1 MTVNYAQLD
10 KEAGIGLDFEAL
22 DKEVGLDFAALDVEA
37 GLAGLEPVQD
47 FDSTVE
53 PFEAVADPSAPPV
66 PAPVVPYEQPQL
78 IAGREPNIFDRAREF
93 ITEKTGLF
101 APKIGFIGREKF
113 REEEKLKTIGRAAVH
128 HTAETISG
136 LGLRIPDIL
145 ANKITGEDTL
155 AAALDKLTGFVP
167 DPHDVRAGEAAKF
180 IGELKTIGSGVGR
193 VVTKIPARQTLQII
207 LSTGLTFGTR
217 ALNEEVAKKITNN
230 DPINW
235 RGIHFESGVGVL
247 FGIGEVGIIGFA
259 KFIKGFKKLP
269 AGQVAPARTEVNAAL
284 KHFKATGDRTRWD
297 AVRVKYAGIT
307 PAGVERIRARAAPP
321 PPVKDFGRHPLAVR
335 TVPVTTP
342 VKAVVPTV
350 RAITPTE
357 GIKVPA
363 VAEKGLKITKAPAI
377 SQIGRTGIDSGRIK
391 VTMDAPGA
399 KPQSSGEIIHFME
412 KAFKIPIRGK
422 ATFKKPQAL
431 GWFDPKATGIRLKDV
446 RALTTATHEIA
457 HHIDWTL
464 NDKQLSHNPPTPAI
478 AAELQSLGEA
488 LYGKKKPVG
497 GYKSEGFAEFVREYL
512 TGEEAKVKAPNT
524 YKWFTETFLP
534 ANKGIANNL
543 AKTKVMIDRWR
554 LQGAEAR
561 VESQISKKADKG
573 SLVERTEKGLLW
585 VEKGFRTEF
594 APIQRGLKRIGIKE
608 GELRPSQDPYQI
620 AVARA
625 DKAGAVASQFV
636 LEYTTDLSGNETGKG
651 LREVLKP
658 VAKDINAFTRWI
670 VAARARLLHKKGINP
685 GISEADA
692 NFIYEKYD
700 SEVWRDTLKE
710 ITEWNNRVM
719 DYLVEAGGL
728 EKKTA
733 DIIKAANPIYIP
745 FMRAFKEGELRIP
758 GGIGKGVAKVTK
770 AFKRIKGSGRE
781 IIDPLESM
789 IKQANKVI
797 SVAHKAEIAKALA
810 GLAERPGAAAMI
822 WKVPAPQKATKFKA
836 EQLKKDIAKI
846 AFERMGLDPKQISA
860 ATSEHWDEIL
870 TVYGNAGQ
878 YYGKDN
884 IVALVVDGKQ
894 QFFEVEPNLYKAIEG
909 IDRFTLPWFWDIV
922 FGKATRAVRLGATGL
937 NPAFGLIRN
946 FLRDAAT
953 FTVLSKHAKL
963 GPISAVKGIAEDIA
977 NTQNAKQFK
986 ALGGKMSSQLL
997 ADRRSL
1003 QHLRSNVLVSTVP
1016 GKVIYTVAHP
1026 IDALREL
1033 FGVTEAGTR
1042 IGEFGPALKEG
1053 ERRFG
1058 KGSKDA
1064 AIFAL
1069 NAAQDVT
1076 TNFSRHGNIGKVLNQ
1091 GIPFFNAAI
1100 QGPDKILRTFRERPL
1115 ETTLTAVIGLT
1126 VPAVMLW
1133 WIAKDEQWYKDLP
1146 IHERVNYIHFR
1157 IPGTDTIIRIPVPFE
1172 LGHIFQTAP
1181 VAALDAQYR
1190 KDPKIVTEMF
1200 KQSVR
1205 DANPFDIPATFRPAI
1220 DVMTNKDFAGRPI
1233 VPKSVEFK
1241 LPEDQ
1246 YTEFTTDL
1254 MKILGKQ
1261 LGKSP
1266 AQLEHLVKSYSG
1278 GLYTRVA
1285 RTIDLKNK
1293 KEITLSDMPVLGTL
1307 FLRESYAPRAQLNRF
1322 YETRDL
1328 LNRKFSSKKITDA
1341 EKRKRKD
1348 YNSIGENLSTL
1359 WQRIPGAKTQQEK
1372 KKVYSD
1378 MRGQL
1383 DKLAKRY

>member
-1 MTVNYAQLD
+1 MAKTLFGD
-10 KEAGIGLDFEAL
+10 ETISAGTTLFGDA
-22 DKEVGLDFAALDVEA
+22 VETTGTTMFGDTA
-37 GLAGLEPVQD
+37 EPAPI
-47 FDSTVE
+47 FDISIAPTESV
-53 PFEAVADPSAPPV
+53 PDPSAPPV
-66 PAPVVPYEQPQL
+66 PAPIVPYEQPQL
-78 IAGREPNIFDRAREF
+78 IAGRERNILDRVQEF
-93 ITEKTGLF
+93 ITEKTGLV
-101 APKIGFIGREKF
+101 APNIAEIGGPEF
-113 REEEKLKTIGRAAVH
+113 REEHMIKTIGRVGLH
-128 HTAETISG
+128 HAAETISG
-136 LGLRIPDIL
+136 LGLRIPDVL
-145 ANKITGEDTL
+145 ANIIEGEDTL
-155 AAALDKLTGFVP
+155 AAAVDKLTGFTP
-167 DPHDVRAGEAAKF
+167 SSRDIRAGEAAKF
-180 IGELKTIGSGVGR
+180 IGELKTIGAGVGR
-193 VVTKIPARQTLQII
+193 AVVKIPARKALQTI

-217 ALNEEVAKKITNN
+217 ALNEEVAKKIINN

-247 FGIGEVGIIGFA
+247 FGTGEVGIVKFA
-259 KFIKGFKKLP
+259 NFIKGLKKLP
-269 AGQVAPARTEVNAAL
+269 AGQVRPARAEVNAAL
-284 KHFKATGDRTRWD
+284 EHFKRTGDRTAWD
-297 AVRVKYAGIT
+297 TARIKYGGIPQAG
-307 PAGVERIRARAAPP
+307 AERIRARAAPP
-321 PPVKDFGRHPLAVR
+321 PPVKDFGKNPLAVR
-335 TVPVTTP
+335 LVPATTPVRAVVPVTE
-342 VKAVVPTV
+342 
-350 RAITPTE
+350 AITPAE

-363 VAEKGLKITKAPAI
+363 VAGKGLGIAKAPAI
-377 SQIGRTGIDSGRIK
+377 SQIGATGIDSGRIK
-391 VTMDAPGA
+391 VTLDAKEG
-399 KPQSSGEIIHFME
+399 KPQASGEIIHFME
-412 KAFKIPIRGK
+412 KAFKIPIKGK

-512 TGEEAKVKAPNT
+512 TGEDAKAKAPNT

-534 ANKGIANNL
+534 ANKGIAQNL

-561 VESQISKKADKG
+561 IESQISKKADKG
-573 SLVERTEKGLLW
+573 GLVERTQKGLLW

-608 GELRPSQDPYQI
+608 GDLPPSQDPYQI

-625 DKAGAVASQFV
+625 DKAGAIASQFV

-651 LREVLKP
+651 LREVLRP
-658 VAKDINAFTRWI
+658 VAKDINAFTRWA
-670 VAARARLLHKKGINP
+670 VSARARLLHKKGINP

-710 ITEWNNRVM
+710 ITQWNNRVM

-758 GGIGKGVAKVTK
+758 GGTGKGVAKVTK

-860 ATSEHWDEIL
+860 ATSETWDEIL

-909 IDRFTLPWFWDIV
+909 IDRYTLPWVWDIV
-922 FGKATRAVRLGATGL
+922 LGKPTRAVRLGATGL
-937 NPAFGLIRN
+937 NASFGLIRN
-946 FLRDAAT
+946 FIRDAGT

-963 GPISAVKGIAEDIA
+963 GPISAIKGIAEDIA

-1003 QHLRSNVLVSTVP
+1003 QHLRSNVLVNTVP

-1058 KGSKDA
+1058 KGTRDA

-1076 TNFSRHGNIGKVLNQ
+1076 TNFSRHGSIGKILNQ
-1091 GIPFFNAAI
+1091 MTPFFNAAI
-1100 QGPDKILRTFRERPL
+1100 QGPDKILRTFRERPIG
-1115 ETTLTAVIGLT
+1115 TALTAIIGLT
-1126 VPAVMLW
+1126 VPAVTLW
-1133 WIAKDEQWYKDLP
+1133 WVSKDEQWYKDLP
-1146 IHERVNYIHFR
+1146 IYERVNYLHFR
-1157 IPGTDTIIRIPVPFE
+1157 IPGKDTIIRIPVPFE
-1172 LGHIFQTAP
+1172 LGHIFQSAP

-1200 KQSVR
+1200 KEAVKQ
-1205 DANPFDIPATFRPAI
+1205 ANPFDIPATFRPAI

-1233 VPKSVEFK
+1233 VPKSAEFK

-1246 YTEFTTDL
+1246 YTAFTTDL
-1254 MKILGKQ
+1254 MKIIGKQ
-1261 LGKSP
+1261 INVSP
-1266 AQLEHLVKSYSG
+1266 AQLEHIVKSYSG

-1285 RTIDLKNK
+1285 RTVDLKNK

-1328 LNRKFSSKKITDA
+1328 LNRKFASKKITDA

-1348 YNSIGENLSTL
+1348 YNSIGDNLSTL
-1359 WQRIPGAKTQQEK
+1359 WQRLPDAKTQQEK

-1378 MRGQL
+1378 MRKQL
-1383 DKLAKRY
+1383 DKLARRY